1 MTEMFSVSENSTIF
15 AIGPY
20 CYCAFEPL
28 NLLLLINWSFKS
40 LLMTIHNTIYQV
52 DAFTSEPFKGNPAGI
67 CILDAE
73 LSVSRMQNIA
83 MEMNLAETA
92 FLLPVKNGY
101 KVRFFTPLAEVPLCG
116 HASLAASHILYETGM
131 VNIHEKIRFSCRAGE
146 LIIKKHGNW
155 ITMNFPV
162 YQLEKIGIN
171 PEFKRVTGVHPV
183 ELYRTDSG
191 WILALLNNEEE
202 VKNLK
207 PDFSQMKNSKFGD
220 LIVTAES
227 DDQKF
232 DFCVRCFAPV
242 LGIDEDPVTGSAQCA
257 LVPFWKM
264 KTGRNDFV
272 VHQISK
278 RSGIL
283 KVSMKDERVEI
294 SGHAKTIFKA
304 EMYV

>member
-1 MTEMFSVSENSTIF
+1 
-15 AIGPY
+15 
-20 CYCAFEPL
+20 
-28 NLLLLINWSFKS
+28 
-40 LLMTIHNTIYQV
+40 
-52 DAFTSEPFKGNPAGI
+52 
-67 CILDAE
+67 
-73 LSVSRMQNIA
+73 
-83 MEMNLAETA
+83 
-92 FLLPVKNGY
+92 
-101 KVRFFTPLAEVPLCG
+101 LAEVHLCG
-116 HASLAASHILYETGM
+116 HASLSAAHILYETGM

-155 ITMNFPV
+155 ITMNFPI
-162 YQLEKIGIN
+162 YQLEKISISS
-171 PEFKRVTGVHPV
+171 EFKHTTGIQPV
-183 ELYRTDSG
+183 ELYTAKDSG

-207 PDFSQMKNSKFGD
+207 PDFLLMKSSKFGD

-232 DFCVRCFAPV
+232 DYCVRCFAPA

-257 LVPFWKM
+257 LAPFWKM

-272 VHQISK
+272 VHQISE

-283 KVSMKDERVEI
+283 KVSMKDGRVEI
-294 SGHAKTIFKA
+294 SGHAKTVFKA